1 MNRVLI
7 RFSQMSAQSLWIQIP
22 LILGI
27 PLAALFIIT
36 LIKGA
41 TASRAFSNED
51 AVDIGMDLAV
61 LATSACGSIF
71 ANDTLYA
78 KWGIAS
84 VVYGSLTT
92 LVCIIFIAWLATIRR
107 WHNTAPVGN
116 GQAIFHVLNGAIP
129 LGLVTAILIMGY
141 TFGTRG

>member
-1 MNRVLI
+1 
-7 RFSQMSAQSLWIQIP
+7 MSSQSLWIQIP

-27 PLAALFIIT
+27 PLAALFIIP

-41 TASRAFSNED
+41 TAHSAYSNED

-61 LATSACGSIF
+61 LATGACGSIF

-92 LVCIIFIAWLATIRR
+92 LVCIIFIAWLAMIRR
-107 WHNTAPVGN
+107 WHNTAPVSN
-116 GQAIFHVLNGAIP
+116 GQAMFHVLIGAIP
-129 LGLVTAILIMGY
+129 LGLVTAILIMSY
-141 TFGTRG
+141 PFGARR

>member
-1 MNRVLI
+1 
-7 RFSQMSAQSLWIQIP
+7 MSSQSLWIQIP

-27 PLAALFIIT
+27 PLAALFIIP

-41 TASRAFSNED
+41 TAHSAYSNED

-61 LATSACGSIF
+61 LATGACGSIF

-92 LVCIIFIAWLATIRR
+92 LVCIIFIAWLAMIRR
-107 WHNTAPVGN
+107 WHNTAPVSTRVRDSWHARRTSCSLKQGTTTESWHEDM
-116 GQAIFHVLNGAIP
+116 QP
-129 LGLVTAILIMGY
+129 LPTARL
-141 TFGTRG
+141 